1 VKTDVVR
8 PPRESATESTE
19 EGERRSQ
26 LSGGLLGMK
35 LEDRCSQT
43 SNGSQRWSQLR
54 KKSDVVNSG

>member
-8 PPRESATESTE
+8 PPRESVTESTE
-19 EGERRSQ
+19 EGERHSQ

-35 LEDRCSQT
+35 LEDRRSQA
-43 SNGSQRWSQLR
+43 SNGSQQWSQLR